1 MQDLLIKSLTAAYGC
16 VGVVGI
22 AAYWPTVKDLI
33 HKKPS
38 ANTSSYF
45 IWMSASLITF
55 LYSLFVVDD
64 QLFQAVSGAYV
75 IANTSIFFLRLGI
88 RKI

>member
-1 MQDLLIKSLTAAYGC
+1 MIKILTAAYGF

-33 HKKPS
+33 RKKPS
-38 ANTSSYF
+38 ASTSSYF
-45 IWMSASLITF
+45 IWMSTSIITF
-55 LYSLFVVDD
+55 LYSLFVIDD
-64 QLFQAVSGAYV
+64 QLFRIVSGAYV
-75 IANTSIFFLRLGI
+75 DANSSVFFLRLGI